1 MTKIIVCTNC
11 IRLFRDFVVA
21 IVMPEFIRDERE
33 EVIPLPGKDF
43 PKPGSAEEKEIFRHL
58 QENFM
63 PQFENA
69 FPDPLA
75 HKTVVII
82 PSLTLDQQILAKI
95 EGIVHY
101 EERLLCLLML
111 LRMPRTHVVFV
122 TSVPIDP
129 VIVDYYLHLL
139 PGITGYHARNRLTLL
154 SCFDASPRSLT
165 EKILERPRLIQRIRD
180 SVPPGH
186 LSHLACFNVTTYERQ
201 LAVALHM
208 PLYGC
213 DPDLYHF
220 GNKSNGRKLFA
231 SCGLIIPCG
240 VEDVQDIHEIAAALL
255 KLKQENPGLRK
266 AVVKMNEGFSGEG
279 NAVYVYPEENLSYE
293 RTLELLPL
301 HLRIVANDLSFA
313 TYMAKFESDGG
324 IVEEFVEG
332 DQKRSPSVQCR
343 ITPLGVC
350 HVIST
355 HDQELGGESG
365 QVFLGAHFPANSE
378 YANDL
383 GEMGKKIGDA
393 LKDLGAL
400 GRFGIDFISVKEGNK
415 WKHYAIEINLRKGG
429 TTHPYL
435 MLDYLTQGHYHT
447 QTGIYRMANGQPRYY
462 FSSDNLYNPGYKGL
476 TPHDLIDIAMMHE
489 LRYDGTTQEGVT
501 FHLIGA
507 LSQYGKLGVVCIGD
521 SPEKAQIY
529 FRRTVEVLEKESRKS
544 ARI

>member
-1 MTKIIVCTNC
+1 
-11 IRLFRDFVVA
+11 
-21 IVMPEFIRDERE
+21 MPEFIRDTYEHSYSLIHK
-33 EVIPLPGKDF
+33 VF
-43 PKPGSAEEKEIFRHL
+43 PEAGSEQEKVIFRHL

-75 HKTVVII
+75 NKSVVII
-82 PSLTLDQQILAKI
+82 PSLTLDQQILSKI

-165 EKILERPRLIQRIRD
+165 EKILERPRLIERIRQSIPHD
-180 SVPPGH
+180 H
-186 LSHLACFNVTTYERQ
+186 LSHLACFNVTEHERR
-201 LAVALHM
+201 LSVLLHM
-208 PLYGC
+208 PIYGC
-213 DPDLYHF
+213 DPDLYHL
-220 GNKSNGRKLFA
+220 GNKSNGRKLFKQ
-231 SCGLIIPCG
+231 CGLLVPEGI
-240 VEDVQDIHEIAAALL
+240 EDLKDEKDIAAALL
-255 KLKQENPGLRK
+255 TLKKNNPDLKK
-266 AVVKMNEGFSGEG
+266 AVIKVNEGFSGEG
-279 NAVYVYPEENLSYE
+279 NAIYVFPENEIDYDQILAE
-293 RTLELLPL
+293 LPL
-301 HLRIVANDLSFA
+301 RLRIVASDLSFR
-313 TYMAKFESDGG
+313 TFMEKFMAYEG
-324 IVEEFVEG
+324 IAEEFVEG
-332 DQKRSPSVQCR
+332 DQKHSPSVQCR

-350 HVIST
+350 NIIST

-365 QVFLGAHFPANSE
+365 QVFLGAHFPAKTE
-378 YANDL
+378 YAKEL
-383 GEMGKKIGDA
+383 GEMGKKVGDA
-393 LKDLGAL
+393 LQVKGAL

-435 MLDYLTQGHYHT
+435 MLDYLTQGHYNAE
-447 QTGIYRMANGQPRYY
+447 TGIYRMANGQPRYY
-462 FSSDNLYNPGYKGL
+462 FSSDNLRDVCYRGL
-476 TPHDLIDIAMMHE
+476 TPHDLIDIAMVHE
-489 LRYDGTTQEGVT
+489 LRYDGSTQEGVV

-521 SPEKAQIY
+521 TPEKAQIY
-529 FRRTVEVLEKESRKS
+529 FRRTVEVLGEECAS
-544 ARI
+544 

>member
-1 MTKIIVCTNC
+1 MTKIIVQTNRN
-11 IRLFRDFVVA
+11 RLLRA
-21 IVMPEFIRDERE
+21 LQKLIAMPELVRDENRE
-33 EVIPLPGKDF
+33 TTFRREMDLPLPG
-43 PKPGSAEEKEIFRHL
+43 SLEEKEIFRHL

-75 HKTVVII
+75 PKTVVIV
-82 PSLTLDQQILAKI
+82 PSLTLDQQILSKI

-111 LRMPRTHVVFV
+111 LRMPRTHVIFV

-154 SCFDASPRSLT
+154 SCFDASPHSLT
-165 EKILERPRLIQRIRD
+165 EKILDRPRLIQRIKD
-180 SVPPGH
+180 SIPPGH
-186 LSHLACFNVTTYERQ
+186 LSHLACFNVTAHERR

-213 DPDLYHF
+213 DPDLYHL
-220 GNKSNGRKLFA
+220 GNKSNGRKLFKA
-231 SCGLIIPCG
+231 CGLTVPNG
-240 VEDVQDIHEIAAALL
+240 SEDVADKQGIAEALY
-255 KLKQENPGLRK
+255 KLKRDNPNLRK

-279 NAVYVYPEENLSYE
+279 NAIYLYEKEEIGVQQI
-293 RTLELLPL
+293 LEQLPFN
-301 HLRIVANDLSFA
+301 LRIVAKDLSFS
-313 TYMAKFESDGG
+313 TYMSKFEMDGG
-324 IVEEFVEG
+324 IVEEFIDG
-332 DQKRSPSVQCR
+332 NQKHSPSVQCR
-343 ITPLGVC
+343 ITPLGICNV
-350 HVIST
+350 VST

-365 QVFLGAHFPANSE
+365 QVFLGAHFPANIE
-378 YANDL
+378 YAKDL
-383 GEMGKKIGDA
+383 GDIGKKVGDA

-400 GRFGIDFISVKEGNK
+400 GRFGIDFISIKESKG

-435 MLDYLTQGHYHT
+435 MLDYLTQGHYNAE
-447 QTGIYRMANGQPRYY
+447 TGIYRMANGQARYY
-462 FSSDNLYNPGYKGL
+462 FSSDNLRNLCYRGL
-476 TPHDLIDIAMMHE
+476 TPHDLIDIAMVHE
-489 LRYDGTTQEGVT
+489 LRYDGSTQEGVT

-521 SPEKAQIY
+521 TPEKAQMY
-529 FRRTVEVLEKESRKS
+529 FRRTVEVLEKECR
-544 ARI
+544 R

>member
-1 MTKIIVCTNC
+1 
-11 IRLFRDFVVA
+11 
-21 IVMPEFIRDERE
+21 MPELVRDQNELLDH
-33 EVIPLPGKDF
+33 LPAKEL
-43 PKPGSAEEKEIFRHL
+43 PVPGSAAEKEIFRHL

-75 HKTVVII
+75 HKTVVIV

-165 EKILERPRLIQRIRD
+165 EKILERPRLIQRIKE
-180 SVPPGH
+180 SIPSGH
-186 LSHLACFNVTTYERQ
+186 LAHLACFNVTAHERR
-201 LAVALHM
+201 LAVTLHM

-213 DPDLYHF
+213 DPDLYHL
-220 GNKSNGRKLFA
+220 GNKSNGRKLFR
-231 SCGLIIPCG
+231 SCGLTIPNG
-240 VEDVQDIHEIAAALL
+240 VEDVQDIHGIAAALV
-255 KLKQENPGLRK
+255 KLKRENPFLRK
-266 AVVKMNEGFSGEG
+266 AVIKMNDGFSGEG
-279 NAVYVYPEENLSYE
+279 NAIYVYPEDNADFGT
-293 RTLELLPL
+293 TLELLPF
-301 HLRIVANDLSFA
+301 HMRIVANDLSFA
-313 TYMAKFESDGG
+313 TYINKFEMDGG

-332 DQKRSPSVQCR
+332 NQKHSPSVQCR

-350 HVIST
+350 NVVST

-378 YANDL
+378 YAKDL
-383 GEMGKKIGDA
+383 GDIGKKVGDA
-393 LKDLGAL
+393 LKEKGAL
-400 GRFGIDFISVKEGNK
+400 GRFGIDFISVKEPEG

-435 MLDYLTQGHYHT
+435 MLDYLTQGHYNP

-462 FSSDNLYNPGYKGL
+462 FSSDNLHNNCYRGL
-476 TPHDLIDIAMMHE
+476 TPHDLIDIAMVHE
-489 LRYDGTTQEGVT
+489 LRYDGSTQEGVT

-521 SPEKAQIY
+521 TPEKAQIY
-529 FRRTVEVLEKESRKS
+529 FRRTVEVLEKECR
-544 ARI
+544 R